1 MDGYNGNTPTAYD
14 DNKIKMLYKMHSMT
28 EKEEKVEEKCMTDKE
43 MEEKCIKIAKQC
55 IKDNKIIFDAL
66 AKL

>member
-1 MDGYNGNTPTAYD
+1 MD
-14 DNKIKMLYKMHSMT
+14 
-28 EKEEKVEEKCMTDKE
+28 DKE

>member
-1 MDGYNGNTPTAYD
+1 
-14 DNKIKMLYKMHSMT
+14 MLYNYSMT

-43 MEEKCIKIAKQC
+43 MEEKSIRKIAEKC

>member
-1 MDGYNGNTPTAYD
+1 
-14 DNKIKMLYKMHSMT
+14 MLYNYSMT

>member
-1 MDGYNGNTPTAYD
+1 MFIEMHLFETS
-14 DNKIKMLYKMHSMT
+14 MLSNYS
-28 EKEEKVEEKCMTDKE
+28 MTDKE
-43 MEEKCIKIAKQC
+43 KEEECVKIAKQC

>member
-1 MDGYNGNTPTAYD
+1 
-14 DNKIKMLYKMHSMT
+14 MLYNYSMT
-28 EKEEKVEEKCMTDKE
+28 EKEEKVEEKYITNKE
-43 MEEKCIKIAKQC
+43 REEEIRKIAEKC

>member
-1 MDGYNGNTPTAYD
+1 
-14 DNKIKMLYKMHSMT
+14 MLYNYSMT
-28 EKEEKVEEKCMTDKE
+28 EKEEKVAEKCMTDKE
-43 MEEKCIKIAKQC
+43 REEECIKIAKQC

>member
-1 MDGYNGNTPTAYD
+1 
-14 DNKIKMLYKMHSMT
+14 MLYNYSMT
-28 EKEEKVEEKCMTDKE
+28 EKEEKVVEKCMTDKE